1 MVGKFIMSL
10 TLFSGLFAFGV
21 QAESMVGISSADS
34 LQTVKNSIGN
44 TLTPKVYKEPKVKA
58 KPELIE
64 LVPAENA
71 ECSLKDVELPI
82 VRFSFNSVRIAPAER
97 AKVSRIAQTL
107 KERPDAA
114 LRIEGY
120 ADSRGSKAV
129 NEQVSKARAE
139 AVKESLVSQFGID
152 ASRISAVGMGSDKE
166 AAAGEARRAVS
177 VFTRR

>member
-1 MVGKFIMSL
+1 MSL

-34 LQTVKNSIGN
+34 LQTVKNNSIGN